1 MKTFAYIVIAFWLIA
16 MYFLL
21 SSVLVKAEIITTP
34 NLLSNNFLDGSWS
47 GHTSG
52 NHGANILA
60 GEHNEPVS
68 STVSVIDDAE
78 LYQFEMNQGFTSTQ
92 SASVWFWN
100 NAEQS
105 MIMSQTIV
113 GDSGSTITQSLEI
126 PGSCTTYN
134 GCGYESTGTNTIVIG
149 SNNETDYDITS
160 TFNFSVPAYP
170 NTHMGADLKN
180 PSLTLSFTLPDF
192 VENFE
197 AVNEWEEIEFKEEE
211 IWADEIFEQFY
222 MEEEEFFFTSPSM
235 NFDTFEP
242 PEEYIM
248 EYEDEVIKEM
258 DMEFEYEVFN
268 YESEQPLEETPMMY
282 EEVFTEDMFEDTP
295 PPKEMEEEM
304 VMTEE
309 IFSEEKPEEEPV
321 AEDKEEPL
329 EEEPEEEMIVAEEE
343 LDKPE
348 EMVAEEEAPIQIV
361 KTEEP
366 NEEIEETK
374 IEVDVAVIRTKID
387 MLKFED
393 ALKVSL
399 MLQEQPMLVDTVFYP
414 VVNLYPNQLSI
425 ADNRVI
431 YSNVQFAKDPLILYQ
446 NKLRDVKERQYKNR
460 IQLESMIWK
469 N

>member
-1 MKTFAYIVIAFWLIA
+1 MKKFAYLVIALWTIA
-16 MYFLL
+16 MYFLITSL
-21 SSVLVKAEIITTP
+21 TVQAEIITTP

-47 GHTSG
+47 GDTTS
-52 NHGANILA
+52 NHGSNIIA
-60 GEHNEPVS
+60 GVDKQSIS
-68 STVSVIDDAE
+68 STISVIDDGQ

-92 SASVWFWN
+92 EAEVWFWN
-100 NAEQS
+100 SAEQS
-105 MIMSQTIV
+105 MTMSQTIV
-113 GDSGSTITQSLEI
+113 GDSGSTISQSLQIEGTCI
-126 PGSCTTYN
+126 NFN
-134 GCGYESTGTNTIVIG
+134 GCNYQNSGTNVIVIG
-149 SNNETDYDITS
+149 ENNETDYDIIS
-160 TFNFSVPAYP
+160 NFSFSVPGYSG
-170 NTHMGADLKN
+170 THMGADLKN

-197 AVNEWEEIEFKEEE
+197 AVNELEEIKFKEEY

-222 MEEEEFFFTSPSM
+222 MEEEEIFFTSPSM
-235 NFDTFEP
+235 NFEPFEP

-248 EYEDEVIKEM
+248 EYEDEAIKEM

-268 YESEQPLEETPMMY
+268 YESEPPLEQTPMMY
-282 EEVFTEDMFEDTP
+282 EEMFTEDMFEDTP
-295 PPKEMEEEM
+295 PPKEME
-304 VMTEE
+304 
-309 IFSEEKPEEEPV
+309 
-321 AEDKEEPL
+321 
-329 EEEPEEEMIVAEEE
+329 PEEEMAVAEEE

-348 EMVAEEEAPIQIV
+348 EMVEEEEAPVEIV

-366 NEEIEETK
+366 TQEIKEAK
-374 IEVDVAVIRTKID
+374 VEVNVAVIRTKID

-431 YSNVQFAKDPLILYQ
+431 YSNVQFAKDPLILYE

>member
-1 MKTFAYIVIAFWLIA
+1 MKKFAYLVIALWTIA
-16 MYFLL
+16 MYFLITSL
-21 SSVLVKAEIITTP
+21 TVQAEIITTP

-47 GHTSG
+47 GDTTS
-52 NHGANILA
+52 NHGSNIIA
-60 GEHNEPVS
+60 GVDKQSIS
-68 STVSVIDDAE
+68 STISVIDDGQ

-92 SASVWFWN
+92 EAEVWFWN
-100 NAEQS
+100 SAEQS
-105 MIMSQTIV
+105 MTMSQTIV
-113 GDSGSTITQSLEI
+113 GDSGSTISQSLQIEGTCI
-126 PGSCTTYN
+126 NFN
-134 GCGYESTGTNTIVIG
+134 GCNYQNSGTNVIVIG
-149 SNNETDYDITS
+149 ENNETDYDIIS
-160 TFNFSVPAYP
+160 NFSFSVPGYSG
-170 NTHMGADLKN
+170 THMGADLKN

-197 AVNEWEEIEFKEEE
+197 AVNELEEIKFKEEY

-222 MEEEEFFFTSPSM
+222 MEEEEIFFTSPSM
-235 NFDTFEP
+235 NFEPFEP

-248 EYEDEVIKEM
+248 EYEDEAIKEM

-268 YESEQPLEETPMMY
+268 YESEPPLEQTPMMY
-282 EEVFTEDMFEDTP
+282 EEMFTEDMFEDTP
-295 PPKEMEEEM
+295 PPKEME
-304 VMTEE
+304 
-309 IFSEEKPEEEPV
+309 
-321 AEDKEEPL
+321 
-329 EEEPEEEMIVAEEE
+329 PEEEMAVAEEE

-348 EMVAEEEAPIQIV
+348 EMVEEEEAPVEIV

-366 NEEIEETK
+366 TQEIKEAK
-374 IEVDVAVIRTKID
+374 VEVNVAVIRTKID

-393 ALKVSL
+393 DLKVSL

-431 YSNVQFAKDPLILYQ
+431 YSNVQFAKDPLILYE

>member
-1 MKTFAYIVIAFWLIA
+1 
-16 MYFLL
+16 
-21 SSVLVKAEIITTP
+21 
-34 NLLSNNFLDGSWS
+34 
-47 GHTSG
+47 
-52 NHGANILA
+52 
-60 GEHNEPVS
+60 
-68 STVSVIDDAE
+68 
-78 LYQFEMNQGFTSTQ
+78 
-92 SASVWFWN
+92 
-100 NAEQS
+100 
-105 MIMSQTIV
+105 
-113 GDSGSTITQSLEI
+113 
-126 PGSCTTYN
+126 
-134 GCGYESTGTNTIVIG
+134 VIG
-149 SNNETDYDITS
+149 ANNETDYDIIS
-160 TFNFSVPAYP
+160 NFSFSVPGYSG
-170 NTHMGADLKN
+170 THMGADLKN

-197 AVNEWEEIEFKEEE
+197 AVNEWEEIKFKEEY

-222 MEEEEFFFTSPSM
+222 MEEEEIFFTSPSM
-235 NFDTFEP
+235 NFEPFEP

-248 EYEDEVIKEM
+248 EYEDEAIKEM

-268 YESEQPLEETPMMY
+268 YESEPPLEQTPMMY
-282 EEVFTEDMFEDTP
+282 EEMFTEDMFEDTP
-295 PPKEMEEEM
+295 PPKEME
-304 VMTEE
+304 
-309 IFSEEKPEEEPV
+309 
-321 AEDKEEPL
+321 
-329 EEEPEEEMIVAEEE
+329 PEEEMAVAEEE

-348 EMVAEEEAPIQIV
+348 EMVEEEEAPVEIV

-366 NEEIEETK
+366 TQEIKEAK
-374 IEVDVAVIRTKID
+374 VEVNVAVIRTKID

-431 YSNVQFAKDPLILYQ
+431 YSNVQFAKDPLILYE

>member
-1 MKTFAYIVIAFWLIA
+1 MKLVIGILSTIL
-16 MYFLL
+16 MVILL
-21 SSVLVKAEIITTP
+21 VSASQSETITTP
-34 NLLSNNFLDGSWS
+34 NLLSDNFLDGSWS
-47 GHTSG
+47 GDTTS
-52 NHGANILA
+52 NHGSNTIADVDKQS
-60 GEHNEPVS
+60 VS
-68 STVSVIDDAE
+68 STISVIDDGQ
-78 LYQFEMNQGFTSTQ
+78 LYQFEMNEGFTSTQ
-92 SASVWFWN
+92 EAEVWFWN
-100 NAEQS
+100 SQQQS
-105 MIMSQTIV
+105 MTMTQVIV
-113 GDSGSTITQSLEI
+113 GDSGSTISQSLQIE
-126 PGSCTTYN
+126 GTCVNYN
-134 GCGYESTGTNTIVIG
+134 GCDYQSTGTNTIVIG
-149 SNNETDYDITS
+149 ANNETDYDIIS
-160 TFNFSVPAYP
+160 NFSFSVPGYSG
-170 NTHMGADLKN
+170 THMGADLKN
-180 PSLTLSFTLPDF
+180 PSLTISFTLPEF
-192 VENFE
+192 IENFE
-197 AVNEWEEIEFKEEE
+197 AVNEWEEIKFKEED
-211 IWADEIFEQFY
+211 IWAEEIFEQFY
-222 MEEEEFFFTSPSM
+222 MEEEEIFFSSPSM

-248 EYEDEVIKEM
+248 EYEDEAIKEM

-304 VMTEE
+304 VVTEE
-309 IFSEEKPEEEPV
+309 IFSEEKPEEKPV

-329 EEEPEEEMIVAEEE
+329 EEKPEEEMAVAEEE

-348 EMVAEEEAPIQIV
+348 EMVEEEEAPVEIV

-366 NEEIEETK
+366 TQEIEEAK
-374 IEVDVAVIRTKID
+374 VEVNVAVIRTKID

-399 MLQEQPMLVDTVFYP
+399 MLQEQPMLVDTAFYP

-446 NKLRDVKERQYKNR
+446 NKLREVKERQYKNR
-460 IQLESMIWK
+460 IQLESMTWK

>member
-1 MKTFAYIVIAFWLIA
+1 MKLVIGI
-16 MYFLL
+16 L
-21 SSVLVKAEIITTP
+21 STILVVILFVSASQSETITTP

-92 SASVWFWN
+92 SAEVWFWN
-100 NAEQS
+100 SAEQS
-105 MIMSQTIV
+105 MTMSQTIV

-134 GCGYESTGTNTIVIG
+134 GCGYEDTGTNTIVIG
-149 SNNETDYDITS
+149 SNLETDYDITS

-192 VENFE
+192 VEDFE

-211 IWADEIFEQFY
+211 IWAEEIFEQFY
-222 MEEEEFFFTSPSM
+222 MDEEEFFFTSPSM
-235 NFDTFEP
+235 SFDNYT
-242 PEEYIM
+242 M
-248 EYEDEVIKEM
+248 EYEDEAIKEM

-282 EEVFTEDMFEDTP
+282 DEVFTEDMFEDTP
-295 PPKEMEEEM
+295 SKEMEEEEA
-304 VMTEE
+304 VV
-309 IFSEEKPEEEPV
+309 PEEMSL
-321 AEDKEEPL
+321 EEPQEN
-329 EEEPEEEMIVAEEE
+329 EEAEEE
-343 LDKPE
+343 KELE
-348 EMVAEEEAPIQIV
+348 LENFSSEEAPEELEPVLKSPNIKQKIIIDHVVV
-361 KTEEP
+361 K
-366 NEEIEETK
+366 
-374 IEVDVAVIRTKID
+374 TKID

-399 MLQEQPMLVDTVFYP
+399 MLEAQPTLVDAVFYP
-414 VVNLYPNQLSI
+414 SVNLYPNQLSI
-425 ADNRVI
+425 SDNRVI
-431 YSNVQFAKDPLILYQ
+431 YKDVQFIANDPLLVYET
-446 NKLRDVKERQYKNR
+446 KLRDNRHGQYILR
-460 IQLESMIWK
+460 TQLESMKWV

>member
-1 MKTFAYIVIAFWLIA
+1 MKKFAYLVIALWTIA
-16 MYFLL
+16 MYFLITSL
-21 SSVLVKAEIITTP
+21 TVQAETITTP
-34 NLLSNNFLDGSWS
+34 NLLSGNFLDGSWS
-47 GHTSG
+47 GDTTS
-52 NHGANILA
+52 NHGSNIIA
-60 GEHNEPVS
+60 GVDKQSIS
-68 STVSVIDDAE
+68 STISVIDDGQ

-92 SASVWFWN
+92 EAEVWFWN
-100 NAEQS
+100 SAEQS
-105 MIMSQTIV
+105 MTMSQTIV
-113 GDSGSTITQSLEI
+113 GDSGSTISQSLQIEGTCI
-126 PGSCTTYN
+126 NFN
-134 GCGYESTGTNTIVIG
+134 GCNYQNSGTNVIVIG
-149 SNNETDYDITS
+149 ENNETDYDIIS
-160 TFNFSVPAYP
+160 NFSFSVPGYSG
-170 NTHMGADLKN
+170 THMGADLKN

-197 AVNEWEEIEFKEEE
+197 AVNELEEIKFKEEY

-222 MEEEEFFFTSPSM
+222 MEEEEIFFTSPSM
-235 NFDTFEP
+235 NFEPFEP

-248 EYEDEVIKEM
+248 EYEDEAIKEM

-268 YESEQPLEETPMMY
+268 YESEPPLEQTPMMY
-282 EEVFTEDMFEDTP
+282 EEMFTEDMFEDTP
-295 PPKEMEEEM
+295 PPKEME
-304 VMTEE
+304 
-309 IFSEEKPEEEPV
+309 
-321 AEDKEEPL
+321 
-329 EEEPEEEMIVAEEE
+329 PEEEMAVAEEE

-348 EMVAEEEAPIQIV
+348 EMVEEEEAPVEIV

-366 NEEIEETK
+366 TQEIKEAK
-374 IEVDVAVIRTKID
+374 VEVNVAVIRTKID

-431 YSNVQFAKDPLILYQ
+431 YSNVQFAKDPLILYE

>member
-1 MKTFAYIVIAFWLIA
+1 
-16 MYFLL
+16 LL
-21 SSVLVKAEIITTP
+21 SG
-34 NLLSNNFLDGSWS
+34 NFLDGSWS
-47 GHTSG
+47 GDTTS
-52 NHGANILA
+52 NHGSNIIA
-60 GEHNEPVS
+60 GVDKQSVS
-68 STVSVIDDAE
+68 STISVIDDGQ

-92 SASVWFWN
+92 EAEVWFWN
-100 NAEQS
+100 SAEQS
-105 MIMSQTIV
+105 VIISQTIV
-113 GDSGSTITQSLEI
+113 GDSGSTISQSLQIEGTCI
-126 PGSCTTYN
+126 NFN
-134 GCGYESTGTNTIVIG
+134 GCNYQNSGTNTIVIG
-149 SNNETDYDITS
+149 ANNETDYDIIS
-160 TFNFSVPAYP
+160 NFSFSVPGYSG
-170 NTHMGADLKN
+170 THMGADLKN

-192 VENFE
+192 VENFQ
-197 AVNEWEEIEFKEEE
+197 AVNEWEEIKFKEEY

-222 MEEEEFFFTSPSM
+222 MEEEEIFFTSPSM
-235 NFDTFEP
+235 NFEPFEP

-248 EYEDEVIKEM
+248 EYEDEAIKEM

-268 YESEQPLEETPMMY
+268 YESEPPLEQTPMMY
-282 EEVFTEDMFEDTP
+282 EEMFTEDMFEDTP
-295 PPKEMEEEM
+295 PPKEME
-304 VMTEE
+304 
-309 IFSEEKPEEEPV
+309 
-321 AEDKEEPL
+321 
-329 EEEPEEEMIVAEEE
+329 PEEEMAVAEEE

-348 EMVAEEEAPIQIV
+348 EMVEEEEAPVEIV

-366 NEEIEETK
+366 TQEIKEAK
-374 IEVDVAVIRTKID
+374 VEVNVAVIRTKID

-431 YSNVQFAKDPLILYQ
+431 YSNVQFAKDPLILYE

>member
-1 MKTFAYIVIAFWLIA
+1 MKKFAYLVIALWTIA
-16 MYFLL
+16 MYFLITSL
-21 SSVLVKAEIITTP
+21 TVQAETITTP
-34 NLLSNNFLDGSWS
+34 NLLSGNFLDGSWS
-47 GHTSG
+47 GDTTS
-52 NHGANILA
+52 NHGSNIIA
-60 GEHNEPVS
+60 GVDKQSIS
-68 STVSVIDDAE
+68 STISVIDDGQ

-92 SASVWFWN
+92 EAEVWFWN
-100 NAEQS
+100 SAEQS
-105 MIMSQTIV
+105 MTMSQTIV
-113 GDSGSTITQSLEI
+113 GDSGSTISQSLQIEGTCI
-126 PGSCTTYN
+126 NFN
-134 GCGYESTGTNTIVIG
+134 GCNYQNSGTNVIVIG
-149 SNNETDYDITS
+149 ENNETDYDIIS
-160 TFNFSVPAYP
+160 NFSFSVPGYSG
-170 NTHMGADLKN
+170 THMGADLKN

-197 AVNEWEEIEFKEEE
+197 AVNELEEIKFKEEY

-222 MEEEEFFFTSPSM
+222 MEEEEIFFTSPSM
-235 NFDTFEP
+235 NFEPFEP

-248 EYEDEVIKEM
+248 EYEDEAIKEM

-268 YESEQPLEETPMMY
+268 YESEPPLEQTPMMY
-282 EEVFTEDMFEDTP
+282 EEMFTEDMFEDTP
-295 PPKEMEEEM
+295 PPKEME
-304 VMTEE
+304 
-309 IFSEEKPEEEPV
+309 
-321 AEDKEEPL
+321 
-329 EEEPEEEMIVAEEE
+329 PEEEMAVAEEE

-348 EMVAEEEAPIQIV
+348 EMVEEEEAPVEIV

-366 NEEIEETK
+366 TQEIKEAK
-374 IEVDVAVIRTKID
+374 VEVNVAVIRTKID

-393 ALKVSL
+393 DLKVSL

-431 YSNVQFAKDPLILYQ
+431 YSNVQFAKDPLILYE

>member
-1 MKTFAYIVIAFWLIA
+1 MKLVIGILSTIL
-16 MYFLL
+16 MVILL
-21 SSVLVKAEIITTP
+21 VSASQSETITTP
-34 NLLSNNFLDGSWS
+34 NLLSGNFLDGSWS
-47 GHTSG
+47 GDTTS
-52 NHGANILA
+52 NHGSNIIA
-60 GEHNEPVS
+60 GVDKQSVS
-68 STVSVIDDAE
+68 STISVIDDGQ
-78 LYQFEMNQGFTSTQ
+78 LYQFEMNEGFTSTQ
-92 SASVWFWN
+92 EAEVWFWN
-100 NAEQS
+100 SQEQS
-105 MIMSQTIV
+105 MTMTQVIV
-113 GDSGSTITQSLEI
+113 GDSGSTISQSLQIE
-126 PGSCTTYN
+126 GTCVNYN
-134 GCGYESTGTNTIVIG
+134 GCDYQDTGTNTIVIG
-149 SNNETDYDITS
+149 ANNETDYDIIS
-160 TFNFSVPAYP
+160 NFSFSVPGYSG
-170 NTHMGADLKN
+170 THMGADLKN
-180 PSLTLSFTLPDF
+180 PSLTISFTLPEFIED
-192 VENFE
+192 FE
-197 AVNEWEEIEFKEEE
+197 AVNEWEEIKFKEED

-222 MEEEEFFFTSPSM
+222 MEEEEIFFTSPSM

-248 EYEDEVIKEM
+248 EYEDEAIKEM

-268 YESEQPLEETPMMY
+268 YESEPPLEQTPMMY

-295 PPKEMEEEM
+295 PPKEMEPEEEM
-304 VMTEE
+304 AVTEE
-309 IFSEEKPEEEPV
+309 IFSEEKPEEKPV

-329 EEEPEEEMIVAEEE
+329 EEKPEEEMAVAEEE

-348 EMVAEEEAPIQIV
+348 EMVAEEEEAPVEIV

-366 NEEIEETK
+366 TQEIEEAK
-374 IEVDVAVIRTKID
+374 VEVNVAVIRTKID

-431 YSNVQFAKDPLILYQ
+431 YSNVQFAKDPLILYE

-460 IQLESMIWK
+460 IQLESMTWK

>member
-1 MKTFAYIVIAFWLIA
+1 MKKFAYLVIALWTIA
-16 MYFLL
+16 MYFLITSL
-21 SSVLVKAEIITTP
+21 TVQAETITTP
-34 NLLSNNFLDGSWS
+34 NLLSANFLDGSWS
-47 GHTSG
+47 GDTTS
-52 NHGANILA
+52 NHGSNIIA
-60 GEHNEPVS
+60 GVDKQSIS
-68 STVSVIDDAE
+68 STISVIDDGQ

-92 SASVWFWN
+92 EAEVWFWN
-100 NAEQS
+100 SAEQS
-105 MIMSQTIV
+105 MTMSQTIV
-113 GDSGSTITQSLEI
+113 GDSGSTISQSLQIEGTCI
-126 PGSCTTYN
+126 NFN
-134 GCGYESTGTNTIVIG
+134 GCNYQNSGTNVIVIG
-149 SNNETDYDITS
+149 ENNETDYDIIS
-160 TFNFSVPAYP
+160 NFSFSVPGYSG
-170 NTHMGADLKN
+170 THMGADLKN

-197 AVNEWEEIEFKEEE
+197 AVNEWEEIKFKEEY

-222 MEEEEFFFTSPSM
+222 MEEEEIFFTSPSM
-235 NFDTFEP
+235 NFEPFEP

-248 EYEDEVIKEM
+248 EYEDEAIKEM

-268 YESEQPLEETPMMY
+268 YESEPPLEQTPMMY
-282 EEVFTEDMFEDTP
+282 EEMFTEDMFEDTP
-295 PPKEMEEEM
+295 PPKEME
-304 VMTEE
+304 
-309 IFSEEKPEEEPV
+309 
-321 AEDKEEPL
+321 
-329 EEEPEEEMIVAEEE
+329 PEEEMAVAEEE

-348 EMVAEEEAPIQIV
+348 EMVEEEEAPVEIV

-366 NEEIEETK
+366 TQEIKEAK
-374 IEVDVAVIRTKID
+374 VEVNVAVIRTKID

-431 YSNVQFAKDPLILYQ
+431 YSNVQFAKDPLILYE

>member
-1 MKTFAYIVIAFWLIA
+1 MKKFAYLVIALWTIA
-16 MYFLL
+16 MYFLITSL
-21 SSVLVKAEIITTP
+21 TVQAEIITTP

-47 GHTSG
+47 GDTTS
-52 NHGANILA
+52 NHGSNIIA
-60 GEHNEPVS
+60 GVDKQSVS
-68 STVSVIDDAE
+68 STISVIDDGQ

-92 SASVWFWN
+92 EAEVWFWN
-100 NAEQS
+100 SAEQS
-105 MIMSQTIV
+105 VIISQTIV
-113 GDSGSTITQSLEI
+113 GDSGSTISQSLQIEGTCI
-126 PGSCTTYN
+126 NFN
-134 GCGYESTGTNTIVIG
+134 GCNYQNSGTNVIVIG
-149 SNNETDYDITS
+149 ANNETDYDIIS
-160 TFNFSVPAYP
+160 NFSFSVPGYSG
-170 NTHMGADLKN
+170 THMGADLKN

-192 VENFE
+192 VENFQ
-197 AVNEWEEIEFKEEE
+197 AVNEWEEIKFKEEY

-222 MEEEEFFFTSPSM
+222 MEEEEIFFTSPSM
-235 NFDTFEP
+235 NFEPFEP

-248 EYEDEVIKEM
+248 EYEDEAIKEM

-268 YESEQPLEETPMMY
+268 YESEPPLEQTPMMY
-282 EEVFTEDMFEDTP
+282 EEMFTEDMFEDTP
-295 PPKEMEEEM
+295 PPKEME
-304 VMTEE
+304 
-309 IFSEEKPEEEPV
+309 
-321 AEDKEEPL
+321 
-329 EEEPEEEMIVAEEE
+329 PEEEMAVAEEE

-348 EMVAEEEAPIQIV
+348 EMVEEEEAPVEIV

-366 NEEIEETK
+366 TQEIKEAK
-374 IEVDVAVIRTKID
+374 VEVNVAVIRTKID

-431 YSNVQFAKDPLILYQ
+431 YSNVQFAKDPLILYE